1 MRLTLDPAQR
11 ELHAG
16 FRKLADELVAPL
28 AAGHDT
34 AERIDRALFE
44 QLASEGCLAPLTPEE
59 FGGRGLDPIAYG
71 LLHEEIGR
79 ACSSTRSL
87 LTVHD
92 MVADTLRRWGTPEQR
107 GHWLPELVAGR
118 SLAAFALSEPEA
130 GSDAG
135 AVTTTAEP
143 TATGYAVTGT
153 KRWISFG
160 QLADVYLVF
169 ARTPR
174 GLSALLVER
183 GTPGLEVVPINGM
196 LGTRGAMLGE
206 LRFDHCEVPAANL
219 VGPDGRAHP
228 YITVSALTLGR
239 YSVASGSIGIVQG
252 CLDAA
257 AAHAGRRGVIAHQL
271 VQRLIADMVVS
282 ARAGRLLTL
291 RAGELIGANS
301 PDAPMAATE
310 AKYFAGVAAGDAAR
324 DAVQVLGATGCSADS
339 PVARYFRD
347 AKVME
352 VIEGSNEIS
361 QTMIGR
367 FGHSGA
373 VGGTGKG

>member
-1 MRLTLDPAQR
+1 MRLSPDPEQLD
-11 ELHAG
+11 LHAA
-16 FRKLADELVAPL
+16 FRKLADEAVAPL
-28 AAGHDT
+28 AARHDHE
-34 AERIDRALFE
+34 ERIDRALIDL
-44 QLASEGCLAPLTPEE
+44 LAAEGCLAPLVPEE
-59 FGGRGLDPIAYG
+59 LGGRGLDAISYG

-92 MVADTLRRWGTPEQR
+92 MVADTVRRWGSAEQR
-107 GHWLPELVAGR
+107 AAWLPRLVSGAAI
-118 SLAAFALSEPEA
+118 AAFALSEPEA
-130 GSDAG
+130 GSDAA
-135 AVTTTAEP
+135 AVSTAAEQVP
-143 TATGYAVTGT
+143 GGWELTGT

-169 ARTPR
+169 ARTAR

-183 GTPGLEVVPINGM
+183 GTPGLEMVPITGM
-196 LGTRGAMLGE
+196 LGTRGAMLAE
-206 LRFDHCEVPAANL
+206 LRFDRCRLPADAL
-219 VGPDGRAHP
+219 VGPEGRAHP

-239 YSVASGSIGIVQG
+239 YSVACGSIGIVQG

-257 AAHAGRRGVIAHQL
+257 TEHAARRGVGQHQL

-282 ARAGRLLTL
+282 ARAGRLLAL
-291 RAGELIGANS
+291 RAGELIGAGG

-310 AKYFAGVAAGDAAR
+310 AKYFAGIAAADAAR

-339 PVARYFRD
+339 PVARYYRD

-367 FGHSGA
+367 FGHA
-373 VGGTGKG
+373 TRTGWRG